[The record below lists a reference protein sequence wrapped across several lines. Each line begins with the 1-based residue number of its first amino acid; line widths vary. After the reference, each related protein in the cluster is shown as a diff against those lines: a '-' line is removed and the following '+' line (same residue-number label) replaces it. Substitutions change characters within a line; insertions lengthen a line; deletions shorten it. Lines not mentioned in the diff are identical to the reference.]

1 MDRRTSWL
9 FATLLGIGVGAGVF
23 VWLVSNFLLAGTTAL
38 SYAVGTG
45 LAFRHDD
52 LLFGSMR
59 SRGRSASLRSGALIG
74 FLTLVAFFGPTEL
87 PIPTELGFAIG
98 LLVLGVGFASLG
110 LGIGIARAHRDEA
123 TDTDGGAAF
132 SQSTRNP

>member
-1 MDRRTSWL
+1 MPWAPGSR
-9 FATLLGIGVGAGVF
+9 F
-23 VWLVSNFLLAGTTAL
+23 GTTACC
-38 SYAVGTG
+38 SDRCGAAGAV
-45 LAFRHDD
+45 R
-52 LLFGSMR
+52 
-59 SRGRSASLRSGALIG
+59 LRSGAFIG
-74 FLTLVAFFGPTEL
+74 FLTLVAFFGPTGL